1 MRKVGEVLSLV
12 WESDRSW
19 SGFRGGDVRD
29 RGEEDAIKKMSICRL
44 HDVTIY

>member
-1 MRKVGEVLSLV
+1 MRTVGEVLSLV

-19 SGFRGGDVRD
+19 SGFRGGDVRNG
-29 RGEEDAIKKMSICRL
+29 GEEDAIKKISICWL